1 MTRAA
6 FADEQQQEASIMKR
20 AIAVGRYLGVPA
32 ALAGLFGALAA
43 LPAHAQQQAQQYPV
57 KVVRVIVPFAPGG
70 GSDLTARQFSA
81 KLSEYL
87 GQQFVVDNRG
97 GAGGLI
103 GMEATA
109 KAPPDGY
116 TIMMMSGSFSATSA
130 LNKPAFDPIRNII
143 PVAEFGITP
152 FVLTVHPSIPAKSVK
167 ELIDLARA
175 KPDALSYATPGV
187 GSITHLATELLLNMT
202 KVKMV
207 NIPYKSTGAAMSDLL
222 SGQAPIIVGSLLP
235 VEPHIKT
242 GRLRALGVTT
252 AKRWYSLPDIP
263 TIAETVPGY
272 DVELWFGAMAPRGTP
287 EPIVEKLN
295 AALNKALQSPDM
307 KKNLETQGLMG
318 TGGTPQKFGERINR
332 EYERWVKVVQDA
344 KIKPE

>member
-1 MTRAA
+1 
-6 FADEQQQEASIMKR
+6 MKS
-20 AIAVGRYLGVPA
+20 AISVARHLAVPA
-32 ALAGLFGALAA
+32 AVAGLVGALAA
-43 LPAHAQQQAQQYPV
+43 LPAQAQQYPN

-70 GSDLTARQFSA
+70 GSDLTARQFAA

-103 GMEATA
+103 GMEMTA
-109 KAPPDGY
+109 KAPADGY

-130 LNKPAFDPIRNII
+130 LNKPKFDPINNIV

-152 FVLTVHPSIPAKSVK
+152 FVLTVHPSLPPKTTK
-167 ELIDLARA
+167 ELLAMARA
-175 KPDALSYATPGV
+175 KPNDLSYASPGV
-187 GSITHLATELLLNMT
+187 GSITHLATELLLSMT
-202 KVKMV
+202 KTKMV
-207 NIPYKSTGAAMSDLL
+207 HIPYKSTGAAMSDLL

-252 AKRWYSLPDIP
+252 AKRWYSLPNVPAIN
-263 TIAETVPGY
+263 ETVPGY
-272 DVELWFGAMAPRGTP
+272 DCELWFGTMAPRGTP
-287 EPIVEKLN
+287 QAIIEALN
-295 AALNKALQSPDM
+295 AGINKAIQSEDM
-307 KKNLETQGLMG
+307 KKNLGAQGMIG

-332 EYERWVKVVQDA
+332 EYGRWLKVVQDA
-344 KIKPE
+344 NIRVE

>member
-1 MTRAA
+1 
-6 FADEQQQEASIMKR
+6 MKYVLQHLVLT
-20 AIAVGRYLGVPA
+20 AA
-32 ALAGLFGALAA
+32 ALGTLLAA
-43 LPAHAQQQAQQYPV
+43 PATAQQYPT

-103 GMEATA
+103 GMEMTA
-109 KAPPDGY
+109 KSPPDGY
-116 TIMMMSGSFSATSA
+116 TLMMMSGSFSATSA
-130 LNKPAFDPIRNII
+130 LRKPAFDPIHNIV

-152 FVLTVHPSIPAKSVK
+152 FVLTVHPSLPPKSVK
-167 ELIDLARA
+167 ELIAMAKA
-175 KPDALSYATPGV
+175 KPNALSFASPGV
-187 GSITHLATELLLNMT
+187 GSITHLATELFLNMT

-207 NIPYKSTGAAMSDLL
+207 HIPYKSTGAAMSDLL

-235 VEPHIKT
+235 IEPHLKT
-242 GRLRALGVTT
+242 GRLRGLAVTT
-252 AKRWYSLPDIP
+252 AKRWYSLPNMP
-263 TIAETVPGY
+263 TVNETVPGY

-287 EPIVEKLN
+287 EPIINTVN
-295 AALNKALQSPDM
+295 AAINKALQSEDM
-307 KKNLETQGLMG
+307 KKNLGQQGLMG

-332 EYERWVKVVQDA
+332 EYARWVKVVEDA
-344 KIKPE
+344 KIKIE